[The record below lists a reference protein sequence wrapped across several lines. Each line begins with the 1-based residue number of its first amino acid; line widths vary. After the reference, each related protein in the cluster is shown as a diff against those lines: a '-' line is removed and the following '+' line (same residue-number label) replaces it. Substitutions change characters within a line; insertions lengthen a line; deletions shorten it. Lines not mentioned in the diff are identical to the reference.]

1 MIFKKAKTAAKMKE
15 RTKAEQI
22 LVLEALISERTSIID
37 SIFEKFENERLN
49 KSYKEALSDE
59 IHNHNLAREEYIQG
73 LKKLT

>member
-1 MIFKKAKTAAKMKE
+1 MKE

-22 LVLEALISERTSIID
+22 LVLEALISERTLIID
-37 SIFEKFENERLN
+37 SIFETMHGGLLN
-49 KSYKEALSDE
+49 KSYKEALSDQ